1 MTLRRAAIVAPVRTP
16 VGTLGGS
23 LRAVPGPE
31 LEQEIIVFVKSK
43 IAGFKAPRTV
53 RFVDS
58 LPRSEAG
65 KLMKGELK
73 ARYAG
78 A

>member
-1 MTLRRAAIVAPVRTP
+1 MI
-16 VGTLGGS
+16 S
-23 LRAVPGPE
+23 C
-31 LEQEIIVFVKSK
+31 QEIIAFVKSK

-53 RFVDS
+53 RFVGS

-65 KLMKGELK
+65 KLMKTELK